1 MGLICVQLFYL
12 QVERNECK
20 SHFFARC
27 HLQLGYGVHTLNTPG
42 DGYES
47 EGQAL
52 TPFALECR
60 GTHETSREI
69 EALIAPWTMHKLQ
82 HYRSD
87 LVQKSNLQ

>member
-1 MGLICVQLFYL
+1 VSTFLWTG
-12 QVERNECK
+12 EKNEYK

-27 HLQLGYGVHTLNTPG
+27 HLKLGYGVYTLNTPG

-69 EALIAPWTMHKLQ
+69 EVLIAPLTMHKLQ

-87 LVQKSNLQ
+87 LCSNKKSTVI